1 MFVRESVSCRL
12 TDKKKCF
19 SSQSAVHQERKE
31 GRGRANHSQEERRR
45 NPLTVPCRECRKDKS
60 FYDFR
65 DVLLDKLI
73 PENE

>member
-1 MFVRESVSCRL
+1 MVFITVGGAPRKKGGQRENKSQSGR
-12 TDKKKCF
+12 KKKK
-19 SSQSAVHQERKE
+19 SSYGAVQRMSNRQK
-31 GRGRANHSQEERRR
+31 
-45 NPLTVPCRECRKDKS
+45 T

>member
-12 TDKKKCF
+12 TGKKKWF

-31 GRGRANHSQEERRR
+31 GRGRTNQSG
-45 NPLTVPCRECRKDKS
+45 RKKKKS
-60 FYDFR
+60 SYGAVQRMSKRQKTFYDFR